1 MSRVFAVEGV
11 RRTIG
16 GRTVLK
22 SASVWASAGAVT
34 VLFGRNGSGK
44 STLLR
49 FGAGVAGA
57 DQGVVHFAGR
67 AYTRPRL
74 HRMAADGLF
83 WLPDRGLLLPNRTI
97 RRHLEVLEWSFGPSA
112 GDDGVLGLAELLD
125 RKPGTLSGGERRRAE
140 VALAIRRNPVC
151 LLADEPL
158 AGIAPTDQERLVAA
172 FLALAARG
180 CAVVIT
186 GHDVSA
192 LFAVAD
198 EVVWMTAGTTHG
210 LRSVAQALEHEQFRR
225 EYLGIAR
232 SGGVAASLSRSTAA
246 TAASAEGPRRSG

>member
-1 MSRVFAVEGV
+1 MSRVYAVEGV

-34 VLFGRNGSGK
+34 VLLGRNGSGK

-49 FGAGVAGA
+49 FGAGLAPA

-67 AYTRPRL
+67 AYMRPRL

-83 WLPDRGLLLPNRTI
+83 WLPDRGLLLPNRSI
-97 RRHLEVLEWSFGPSA
+97 RQHLDALQWRFGPSA
-112 GDDGVLGLAELLD
+112 AEDDVLGLAELMD

-158 AGIAPTDQERLVAA
+158 AGIAPADQERLVAA
-172 FLALAARG
+172 FRALAARG

-186 GHDVSA
+186 GHDVPA

-198 EVVWMTAGTTHG
+198 EVVWLTAGTTHG
-210 LRSVAQALEHEQFRR
+210 LGSVSKAMEHEQFRR

-232 SGGVAASLSRSTAA
+232 SGRGAGSLSRTTAA
-246 TAASAEGPRRSG
+246 GATGCAEGPR